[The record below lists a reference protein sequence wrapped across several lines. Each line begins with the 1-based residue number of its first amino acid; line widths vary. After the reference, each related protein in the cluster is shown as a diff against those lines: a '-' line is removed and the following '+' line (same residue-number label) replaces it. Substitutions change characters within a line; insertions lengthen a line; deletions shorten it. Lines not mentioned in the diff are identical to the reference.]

1 MPDYVSAHAATDAL
15 LPLDALLRHMRAQW
29 AEGDFA
35 GAMNTAKYAAPYVHR
50 PAQAAPAIRSAAG
63 MTDEELRRWIAPA
76 DAADDHHD

>member
-1 MPDYVSAHAATDAL
+1 V
-15 LPLDALLRHMRAQW
+15 
-29 AEGDFA
+29 
-35 GAMNTAKYAAPYVHR
+35 NTAKYAAPYVHR